1 MGTMSRLLLVEDD
14 HVVARAVARVL
25 GRHHHSV
32 EVCHRALDAIE
43 RVRAERWDLV
53 ITDFRMPDLDGL
65 TLASRIVAE
74 APGTPIILMTGSFDV
89 DLERVTAA
97 GVVAVMPKPVEPE
110 VLVEHV
116 RLHARPPFLEPRE
129 RG

>member
-1 MGTMSRLLLVEDD
+1 MPGMSRLLLVDDD

-25 GRHHHSV
+25 GRHHHAV
-32 EVCHRALDAIE
+32 EICNRALDAIE
-43 RVRAERWDLV
+43 RVRAERWDMV

-65 TLASRIVAE
+65 TLAGRIVAE

-97 GVVAVMPKPVEPE
+97 GVVAVIGKPIE
-110 VLVEHV
+110 VPALVELIRV
-116 RLHARPPFLEPRE
+116 HARPPFIAPTE
-129 RG
+129 RS